1 MSTVSRPS
9 VSRPIVRPT
18 GVSVNQPDDGSNYS
32 AALYQGPLDDGRISA
47 TVGQGTYSGSGCHQ
61 HVSATGLRLQTQIR
75 EEGFDEPVLSA
86 EASALT
92 AEGGYAY
99 CSSEEAS
106 HAGAGVGG
114 SLIQGMLETYFGD
127 ERNGL
132 GVSVSGGL
140 GAGGGAYID
149 RHRNEDGTNTYDFGI
164 GVNILGGIGLRGR
177 LSTESPERIREINQ
191 EWEASGL
198 GNPENVGP

>member
-1 MSTVSRPS
+1 
-9 VSRPIVRPT
+9 
-18 GVSVNQPDDGSNYS
+18 
-32 AALYQGPLDDGRISA
+32 
-47 TVGQGTYSGSGCHQ
+47 
-61 HVSATGLRLQTQIR
+61 
-75 EEGFDEPVLSA
+75 
-86 EASALT
+86 
-92 AEGGYAY
+92 
-99 CSSEEAS
+99 
-106 HAGAGVGG
+106 
-114 SLIQGMLETYFGD
+114 MLETYFGD